1 MGKVVKTAK
10 YCFAASRRLR
20 AALLTSTALALAWML
35 PATPSHAQDATWLA
49 NPGSGDFNTGANWT
63 PATVPTGTAF
73 FGTSSTTSLTF
84 SQAITTVG
92 GLTLNAGASNY
103 TFTSGQQ
110 LYFDGA
116 GIAINGGSA
125 NIINNTDS
133 GQIFFTHSATAGTA
147 SITNDGGLY
156 FNLFG
161 TAGSAT
167 ITNNFVMA
175 FFDASSTGNATI
187 TNNYHLYLSPGISDG
202 TARLINNSASAFID
216 ISGVVLAGVRTGSIE
231 GGGAIYLGFNN
242 LAVGGNNLSTTFSG
256 VLQDGGFSGG
266 SGGSLTKEGTGVLT
280 LSGNNI
286 YTGATTVSAGTLQA
300 GIANAFSPYSDYTIA
315 TGAALDLN
323 GFNQTIRG
331 LTGNGSVINSGGAI
345 PTLTLASGGIF
356 APGNGTPASSMA
368 IAGNLAFQSGAI
380 YLVQVDP
387 STASFA
393 NVTGTATLGGAS
405 VNAVF
410 AAGSYVAKKYKILTA
425 TGGVS
430 GTFASTV
437 VNANLPAGFHTALSY
452 DANDVY
458 LDLALNF
465 AVPGGLKGNQ
475 QAVGNA
481 LTNYFNAN
489 NGIPLLY
496 GALTGPGLTQASGE
510 SATGAQQT
518 TFQAM
523 SQFLGLLTDPFMG
536 RGNGIDGSAAPTGY
550 ADESDQAS
558 AYAARKKTDA
568 FAMFTKAPL
577 AKVYEPRWSV
587 WAAGFGGSQST
598 GGNAVTGSNDTT
610 SRIAGTAVGADYL
623 LSPNTLAG
631 FAIAGGGTSFSVN
644 NLGSGRSD
652 LFQAGAYVRHTN
664 GPAYITAAL
673 AYGWQDITTDR
684 NVTIAGLDH
693 LRAEFNANAYS
704 GRVEGGYRFV
714 APLVGGIGITPYAAG
729 QFTTFDLPAYAES
742 VVSGTSSFALNYAS
756 KSVTDARS
764 ELGIR
769 ADKSFAMSNG
779 VLTLRSRLAWAH
791 DFDPSRAVGATFQ
804 ALPGASFVVNGA
816 AQATESALTTAS
828 AEMKWTNGWSAAATF
843 EGEFSNVTQSYAG
856 KGVVRYAW

>member
-1 MGKVVKTAK
+1 MKTGKD
-10 YCFAASRRLR
+10 CFAASRRLR
-20 AALLTSTALALAWML
+20 AALLTSSTLALAWML

-73 FGTSSTTSLTF
+73 FGTSSTTSLSF
-84 SQAITTVG
+84 SQGTVAAPTTVG
-92 GLTLNAGASNY
+92 GFTFNAGASNY
-103 TFTSGQQ
+103 TFTNDKAV
-110 LYFDGA
+110 LFNGA
-116 GIAINGGSA
+116 GIVINGGSVNLITTFNGQTA
-125 NIINNTDS
+125 FTNTS
-133 GQIFFTHSATAGTA
+133 SAGSATFTNNGGLFFEFASTAGNA
-147 SITNDGGLY
+147 SITNNNTLGVID
-156 FNLFG
+156 N
-161 TAGSAT
+161 AT
-167 ITNNFVMA
+167 L
-175 FFDASSTGNATI
+175 GNATVI
-187 TNNYHLYLSPGISDG
+187 NNSQVYFFFGTGSGG
-202 TARLINNSASAFID
+202 TARLINTGASSLID
-216 ISGVVLAGVRTGSIE
+216 LSPDNTGLGVRTGSIE
-231 GGGAIYLGFNN
+231 GAGQISLGFEN

-256 VLQDGGFSGG
+256 VLRDGGVAGG
-266 SGGSLTKEGTGVLT
+266 FGGSLTKEGTGILT

-286 YTGATTVSAGTLQA
+286 YTGTTTVSSGTLQA
-300 GIANAFSPYSDYTIA
+300 GIANAFSPYSKYTIA

-323 GFNQTIRG
+323 GFNQTIHG
-331 LTGNGSVINSGGAI
+331 LTGDGSVINSGGAI
-345 PTLTLASGGIF
+345 PRLTLASGGTF
-356 APGNGTPASSMA
+356 APGNGTPTSSMA

-380 YLVQVDP
+380 YLVQVNP

-393 NVTGTATLGGAS
+393 NITGTATLGGARVS
-405 VNAVF
+405 AVF
-410 AAGSYVAKKYKILTA
+410 AAGSYVSKKYKILTA

-437 VNANLPAGFHTALSY
+437 LNTNLPAAFHTALSY
-452 DANDVY
+452 DANNVY
-458 LDLALNF
+458 LQILDL
-465 AVPGGLKGNQ
+465 VIPGGLNRNQ
-475 QAVGNA
+475 QAVGDA

-489 NGIPLLY
+489 NGIPLVY
-496 GALTGPGLTQASGE
+496 GALSAGGLTQASGE

-536 RGNGIDGSAAPTGY
+536 RGSGFGGATSPTGY
-550 ADESDQAS
+550 AEEGDQAS
-558 AYAARKKTDA
+558 AYAARKTNA

-587 WAAGFGGSQST
+587 WVAGFGGSQST
-598 GGNAVTGSNDTT
+598 SGNAVTGSNDTT

-623 LSPNTLAG
+623 LSPNTLVG
-631 FAIAGGGTSFSVN
+631 FALAGGGTSFGVN
-644 NLGSGRSD
+644 TLGSGRSD

-673 AYGWQDITTDR
+673 AYGWQDVTTNR
-684 NVTIAGLDH
+684 TVSIAGLDQ

-714 APLVGGIGITPYAAG
+714 APVIGGIGITPYAAG

-742 VVSGTSSFALNYAS
+742 VVSGTGNFALNYAS

-764 ELGIR
+764 ELGFR
-769 ADKSFAMSNG
+769 TDKSFAMSNG

-791 DFDPSRAVGATFQ
+791 DFDPSRAIATTFQ

-816 AQATESALTTAS
+816 AQASESALTTAS
-828 AEMKWTNGWSAAATF
+828 AEMKWSNSWSAAATF

-856 KGVVRYAW
+856 KGVVRYTW

>member
-1 MGKVVKTAK
+1 
-10 YCFAASRRLR
+10 
-20 AALLTSTALALAWML
+20 ML

-63 PATVPTGTAF
+63 PATVPTGIAT

-84 SQAITTVG
+84 SQANTTVG
-92 GLTLNAGASNY
+92 GLTFNAGASNY
-103 TFTSGQQ
+103 TFTSGQN
-110 LYFDGA
+110 LLFDGA
-116 GIAINGGSA
+116 GIVINGGSA
-125 NIINNTDS
+125 SIINNTS
-133 GQIFFTHSATAGTA
+133 AGQIGFNNSATAGSA
-147 SITNDGGLY
+147 SITNGGGLY
-156 FNLFG
+156 FFG
-161 TAGSAT
+161 LSTAGSAT

-175 FFDASSTGNATI
+175 FFDAATAGSSTI
-187 TNNYHLYLSPGISDG
+187 TNNYHLFFSSGTSGG
-202 TARLINNSASAFID
+202 TARVINNAGAFID
-216 ISGVVLAGVRTGSIE
+216 ISGTTLVSTTVGSIE
-231 GGGAIYLGFNN
+231 GAGAIYLGYEN
-242 LAVGGNNLSTTFSG
+242 LAVGGNNRSTTISG
-256 VLQDGGFSGG
+256 VVQDGGIFGG

-286 YTGATTVSAGTLQA
+286 YTGATTVSSGTLQA
-300 GIANAFSPYSDYTIA
+300 GIANAFAPHSDYTIA

-331 LTGNGSVINSGGAI
+331 LTGDGSVINSGGTI
-345 PTLTLASGGIF
+345 PTLTLAGGTF
-356 APGNGTPASSMA
+356 APGNGTPISSMA
-368 IAGNLAFQSGAI
+368 IAGNLAFQSGVI
-380 YLVQVDP
+380 YLVQVNP

-393 NVTGTATLGGAS
+393 NITGTATLGGAT

-410 AAGSYVAKKYKILTA
+410 ANGSYVSKKYKILTA
-425 TGGVS
+425 SGGVS

-437 VNANLPAGFHTALSY
+437 VNTNLPAAFHTALSY
-452 DANDVY
+452 DANNVY
-458 LDLALNF
+458 LQILDL
-465 AVPGGLKGNQ
+465 VIPGGLNRNQ

-481 LTNYFNAN
+481 LTNYFNSN
-489 NGIPLLY
+489 GGIPLVY
-496 GALTGPGLTQASGE
+496 GALSAGGFTQASGE

-523 SQFLGLLTDPFMG
+523 SQFMGLLTDPFMG
-536 RGNGIDGSAAPTGY
+536 RGSGFGGATSPTGY
-550 ADESDQAS
+550 AEEGDQAS
-558 AYAARKKTDA
+558 AYAARKSDA

-587 WAAGFGGSQST
+587 WVAGFGGSQST
-598 GGNAVTGSNDTT
+598 SGNAVTGANDTT

-623 LSPNTLAG
+623 LSPNTLLG
-631 FAIAGGGTSFSVN
+631 FALAGGGTSFGVN
-644 NLGSGRSD
+644 TLGSGRSD

-673 AYGWQDITTDR
+673 AYGWQDVTTNR
-684 NVTIAGLDH
+684 TVSIAGLDQ

-704 GRVEGGYRFV
+704 GRAEGGYRFV
-714 APLVGGIGITPYAAG
+714 APVIGGIGITPYAAA

-742 VVSGTSSFALNYAS
+742 VVSGTTNFALNYAS

-764 ELGIR
+764 ELGFR
-769 ADKSFAMSNG
+769 TDRSFAMSNG

-791 DFDPSRAVGATFQ
+791 DFDPSRAVAATFQ

-816 AQATESALTTAS
+816 AQASESALTTAS
-828 AEMKWTNGWSAAATF
+828 VEMKWTNNWSAAATF

-856 KGVVRYAW
+856 KGLVRYAW

>member
-1 MGKVVKTAK
+1 MRTGK
-10 YCFAASRRLR
+10 YCFAATRRLR
-20 AALLTSTALALAWML
+20 AALLTSSALALAWML

-63 PATVPTGTAF
+63 PATVPTGIAT

-84 SQAITTVG
+84 SQANTTVG
-92 GLTLNAGASNY
+92 GLTFNAGASNY
-103 TFTSGQQ
+103 TFTSGQN
-110 LYFDGA
+110 LLFDGA
-116 GIAINGGSA
+116 GIVINGGSA
-125 NIINNTDS
+125 SIINNTS
-133 GQIFFTHSATAGTA
+133 AGQIGFNNSATAGSA
-147 SITNDGGLY
+147 SITNGGGLY
-156 FNLFG
+156 FFG
-161 TAGSAT
+161 LSTAGSAT

-175 FFDASSTGNATI
+175 FFDAATAGSSTI
-187 TNNYHLYLSPGISDG
+187 TNNYHLFFSSGTSGG
-202 TARLINNSASAFID
+202 TARVINNAGAFID
-216 ISGVVLAGVRTGSIE
+216 ISGTTLVSTTVGSIE
-231 GGGAIYLGFNN
+231 GAGAIYLGYEN
-242 LAVGGNNLSTTFSG
+242 LAVGGNNRSTTISG
-256 VLQDGGFSGG
+256 VVQDGGIFGG

-286 YTGATTVSAGTLQA
+286 YTGATTVSSGTLQA
-300 GIANAFSPYSDYTIA
+300 GIANAFAPHSDYTIA

-331 LTGNGSVINSGGAI
+331 LTGDGSVINSGGTI
-345 PTLTLASGGIF
+345 PTLTLAGGTF
-356 APGNGTPASSMA
+356 APGNGTPISSMA
-368 IAGNLAFQSGAI
+368 IAGNLAFQSGVI
-380 YLVQVDP
+380 YLVQVNP

-393 NVTGTATLGGAS
+393 NITGTATLGGAT

-410 AAGSYVAKKYKILTA
+410 ANGSYVSKKYKILTA
-425 TGGVS
+425 SGGVS

-437 VNANLPAGFHTALSY
+437 VNTNLPAAFHTALSY
-452 DANDVY
+452 DANNVY
-458 LDLALNF
+458 LQILDL
-465 AVPGGLKGNQ
+465 VIPGGLNRNQ

-481 LTNYFNAN
+481 LTNYFNSN
-489 NGIPLLY
+489 GGIPLVY
-496 GALTGPGLTQASGE
+496 GALSAGGFTQASGE

-523 SQFLGLLTDPFMG
+523 SQFMGLLTDPFMG
-536 RGNGIDGSAAPTGY
+536 RGSGFGGATSPTGY
-550 ADESDQAS
+550 AEEGDQAS
-558 AYAARKKTDA
+558 AYAARKSDA

-587 WAAGFGGSQST
+587 WVAGFGGSQST
-598 GGNAVTGSNDTT
+598 SGNAVTGANDTT

-623 LSPNTLAG
+623 LSPNTLLG
-631 FAIAGGGTSFSVN
+631 FALAGGGTSFGVN
-644 NLGSGRSD
+644 TLGSGRSD

-673 AYGWQDITTDR
+673 AYGWQDVTTNR
-684 NVTIAGLDH
+684 TVSIAGLDQ

-704 GRVEGGYRFV
+704 GRAEGGYRFV
-714 APLVGGIGITPYAAG
+714 APVIGGIGITPYAAA

-742 VVSGTSSFALNYAS
+742 VVSGTTNFALNYAS

-764 ELGIR
+764 ELGFR
-769 ADKSFAMSNG
+769 TDRSFAMSNG

-791 DFDPSRAVGATFQ
+791 DFDPSRAVAATFQ

-816 AQATESALTTAS
+816 AQASESALTTAS
-828 AEMKWTNGWSAAATF
+828 VEMKWTNNWSAAATF

-856 KGVVRYAW
+856 KGLVRYAW